1 MLWAALTFWLSASPD
16 AQGVGGFFDL
26 TPPFDKLYHAGN
38 FGVLGALLYLA
49 TGRVWVAVLL
59 ASLYGVS
66 DEVHQAY
73 VPGRS
78 ADPFD
83 WAADT
88 VGASVGV
95 GVTVLLVR
103 LWVRRRNPPR

>member
-1 MLWAALTFWLSASPD
+1 M
-16 AQGVGGFFDL
+16 GGFFDL

-38 FGVLGALLYLA
+38 FGVLGILLYLA
-49 TGRVWVAVLL
+49 TGRVYLAVLL

-78 ADPFD
+78 ADMLD
-83 WAADT
+83 WVADT
-88 VGASVGV
+88 VGAGVGV
-95 GVTVLLVR
+95 GVAVWAVR
-103 LWVRRRNPPR
+103 LWLRRRNPSR

>member
-1 MLWAALTFWLSASPD
+1 M
-16 AQGVGGFFDL
+16 GGFFDL
-26 TPPFDKLYHAGN
+26 SPPFDKLYHAGN

-49 TGRVWVAVLL
+49 TGRVWLAVLL

-78 ADPFD
+78 ADPLD
-83 WAADT
+83 WVADT
-88 VGASVGV
+88 VGAGV
-95 GVTVLLVR
+95 AVWVVR
-103 LWVRRRNPPR
+103 LWVGRRDPTR

>member
-16 AQGVGGFFDL
+16 AQGVGGFLDL

-49 TGRVWVAVLL
+49 TGRAGLAVLL

-78 ADPFD
+78 ADLFD

-88 VGASVGV
+88 AGAAIAVWV
-95 GVTVLLVR
+95 VR
-103 LWVRRRNPPR
+103 LWAERRTPTR

>member
-1 MLWAALTFWLSASPD
+1 M
-16 AQGVGGFFDL
+16 GGFFDL

-38 FGVLGALLYLA
+38 FGVLGALLYGA
-49 TGRVWVAVLL
+49 TGRAWLGVLL

-66 DEVHQAY
+66 DEVHQMY

-78 ADPFD
+78 ADLFD

-88 VGASVGV
+88 VGAAVA
-95 GVTVLLVR
+95 VLLLVGWRR
-103 LWVRRRNPPR
+103 LRAATR